1 MVFPSRGC
9 ITCKTRRIKCD
20 SVHPLCSRCQKA
32 GRDCV
37 WDQNEEAGLLFKDEN
52 AFAQGKPRRPWKS
65 KAQEVSG
72 PEAEVVD
79 SAVFPVSSSIP
90 AEDKALQFW
99 LNNYVFRDDEVPEFA
114 REYNHYSIACR
125 DIAQHDSSLRLII
138 SALSHAV
145 FGRVM
150 QLDESIEEAE
160 KLFARSIDT
169 VQRETLRLSQSNIDE
184 LLLTT
189 MLMADYKD
197 VTDKCYA
204 RPNQDEVSLLNLDVT
219 GSQIWKNTCHYDR
232 ATDLMRQRQQ
242 NKWTP
247 NLFLDRAV
255 RRRLI
260 RVCILRGISVPEW
273 LRDGVKFGEQGPV
286 LILDSIMVR
295 VAALRERSL
304 CLFLPKSARFSTQPH
319 PGDLAAEAR
328 SLDAALESWSAALPE
343 DWKFTTRSGS
353 TPDPTF
359 DVPIHVYAT
368 YGHAAIWCRY
378 YATRLIV
385 NSIRNRALS
394 VMAQC
399 SSQMLSVAS
408 EQDTCLG
415 NMASLGTDLCRSIPI
430 FFTSVTT
437 EGNPTAA
444 RGTATNDD
452 IICVN
457 QEIIPK
463 LATLLAWP
471 LILAINTDNIP
482 EFQKQWLENK
492 LKSVANALG
501 DAILETVTEQNELKF

>member
-20 SVHPLCSRCQKA
+20 SVHPLCGRCQKA
-32 GRDCV
+32 SRDCV

-52 AFAQGKPRRPWKS
+52 PFAQGKPRRPWKS
-65 KAQEVSG
+65 KVQEVSA
-72 PEAEVVD
+72 PEVEVVD
-79 SAVFPVSSSIP
+79 SAVFSVSSFVL

-99 LNNYVFRDDEVPEFA
+99 LNNYIFRDDEIPEFA
-114 REYNHYSIACR
+114 REYNHYLIPYR
-125 DIAQHDSSLRLII
+125 DIAQNDSSLHLII

-150 QLDESIEEAE
+150 RLDKSIEEAE
-160 KLFARSIDT
+160 KLFARSIEN
-169 VQRETLRLSQSNIDE
+169 VQSEILQLSQSNIDE

-189 MLMADYKD
+189 MLMADYKN
-197 VTDKCYA
+197 VTDRCCG
-204 RPNQDEVSLLNLDVT
+204 RRNQDEVSLLNLDVT
-219 GSQIWKNTCHYDR
+219 GSRIWKNTCHYDG
-232 ATDLMRQRQQ
+232 AADLLRQRQQ

-247 NLFLDRAV
+247 NPFLDRAV

-260 RVCILRGISVPEW
+260 RVCILRGISVVEW
-273 LRDGVKFGEQGPV
+273 LRDGVQFGEEGPV

-304 CLFLPKSARFSTQPH
+304 CLFLPKSARFSSQPH

-343 DWKFTTRSGS
+343 DWKFTTWSDS
-353 TPDPTF
+353 TPDSTF
-359 DVPIHVYAT
+359 DGLIHVYAT

-378 YATRLIV
+378 YATRLVV

-399 SSQMLSVAS
+399 SFQMLSVAP
-408 EQDTCLG
+408 ERDLCLG
-415 NMASLGTDLCRSIPI
+415 KTASLGTDLCRSIPV

-437 EGNPTAA
+437 KGNPTAA
-444 RGTATNDD
+444 RGTVINDN
-452 IICVN
+452 IVRVN
-457 QEIIPK
+457 QDIKPK

-482 EFQKQWLENK
+482 ESQKQWLKNK
-492 LKSVANALG
+492 LKSVANTLG
-501 DAILETVTEQNELKF
+501 DAILETVIEQNELKF